1 MPTPDISEQSKR
13 KIEEDKLRLPTQLL
27 EKQHEFNRKIL
38 HEQHSLNLEIHKKQ
52 SKLLK
57 WSIVATVLAA
67 LLGATLGQFL
77 PSIGKYLTQEQK
89 PISSEKTTQ

>member
-1 MPTPDISEQSKR
+1 MIDITKQSENR
-13 KIEEDKLRLPTQLL
+13 KLIDKTKIPKLL
-27 EKQHEFNRKIL
+27 QDYQHELNLELLQK
-38 HEQHSLNLEIHKKQ
+38 QHSLNLEIHKKQ